1 MKYKKLKEN
10 FRKMDTCE
18 IHPSS
23 VKIGSLEKYNYIYR
37 IVPLE
42 EQDIVA
48 NQFIFSGIEY
58 EYRIGT
64 YETIEEEKVL
74 IELIPD
80 SNIYIDLSQ
89 INSNHDLHKI
99 RNCIKRNGIKL
110 GKKALDCEN
119 GETRVIKGSLKP
131 YFEDSVIDTPINI
144 KQLKKI
150 VEKK

>member
-1 MKYKKLKEN
+1 MKYKKLKDN

-23 VKIGSLEKYNYIYR
+23 VKIGSLEKYNYIYK
-37 IVPLE
+37 ISPLE

-64 YETIEEEKVL
+64 YETIEEEKIL

-80 SNIYIDLSQ
+80 SNIYIDLNQ
-89 INSNHDLHKI
+89 ISSNHDLRKI
-99 RNCIKRNGIKL
+99 RNCIKRNGITL
-110 GKKALDCEN
+110 GKKTFNCED
-119 GETRVIKGSLKP
+119 GETRVIRGSLKP
-131 YFEDSVIDTPINI
+131 YFEDSSMDTPINI

-150 VEKK
+150 VEEK